1 MRSARGARLEG
12 HRAPDRDRFSSIE
25 SIEGGTHGSSEF
37 RGNLEGHAEEG
48 SGSVKLG
55 SGYFEGPYTFA
66 SRFEEAK
73 GTNPEELIGAA
84 HAGCYSMFL
93 SALLS
98 GKGFTP
104 TRIYTTATVHLTAGP
119 TISKIEL
126 NCEAEVPGVD
136 DATFQEQASPGK
148 GQLPGVEGAGG
159 RAGDRPQ
166 RQAVELRLL
175 PDNDPIDGIHRI
187 LRAAVGLPMTDAVNP
202 IDSLSYPHR
211 QRI

>member
-1 MRSARGARLEG
+1 MRSARGSRLEG
-12 HRAPDRDRFSSIE
+12 NRTLTEINSQDLSHAQEEVMAIRNSEATWK
-25 SIEGGTHGSSEF
+25 GTL
-37 RGNLEGHAEEG
+37 REG

-104 TRIYTTATVHLTAGP
+104 TRIHTAATVHLTAGP

-126 NCEAEVPGVD
+126 DCEAEVPGVEEV
-136 DATFQEQASPGK
+136 TFQELAAQAKANCPVSKALASVPEIVLNAK
-148 GQLPGVEGAGG
+148 
-159 RAGDRPQ
+159 
-166 RQAVELRLL
+166 LL
-175 PDNDPIDGIHRI
+175 
-187 LRAAVGLPMTDAVNP
+187 
-202 IDSLSYPHR
+202 S
-211 QRI
+211 